1 MKVLVTGGAGFIGS
15 HLVRY
20 LLDRGDEVVVLD
32 DLRRGN
38 KLDAE
43 SRGHVRLVP
52 GDVRDEA
59 AVRETSEGCGIIY
72 HLAAVL
78 GVDAVADNPLETM
91 DVEVVGMRHLVDAC
105 TLHGIP
111 KIVYASTSGV
121 YGKKAMDAAVNELVI
136 PSPSSSYSI
145 AKRFNEIYLAAAF
158 QERGLQSVSARFF
171 NVYGPRQDERMV
183 IPRFVAQARKGEPI
197 TLYGSGKH
205 TRDFIYVDDSV
216 HALVL
221 LGDMVDGCE
230 LFNVAH
236 GEDISIQEI
245 AAVIKEFFDSPS
257 DIQNLTSPA
266 IRYDFE
272 VERRFGNSDKLET
285 AVGYRP
291 RTDFRDGFARTYQA
305 LRDQH
310 PTAAAG

>member
-20 LLDRGDEVVVLD
+20 LVDRGDEVVVLD

-38 KLDAE
+38 KLDTV
-43 SRGHVRLVP
+43 SRDRVRLVT
-52 GDVRDEA
+52 GDVRDEQI
-59 AVRETSEGCGIIY
+59 VQDTSEGCDIIY

-91 DVEVVGMRHLVDAC
+91 DVEVIGMRNLVEAC
-105 TLHGIP
+105 TLFAIP

-121 YGKKAMDAAVNELVI
+121 YGKRAMDAAVNELVI

-145 AKRFNEIYLAAAF
+145 AKRFNEIYLAAAY

-171 NVYGPRQDERMV
+171 NVYGPRQDSRMV
-183 IPRFVAQARKGEPI
+183 IPRFVEQARKGQPI
-197 TLYGSGKH
+197 TVYGSGNQ
-205 TRDFIYVDDSV
+205 TRDFTYVGDSV

-221 LGDMVDGCE
+221 LGDKVSGCE
-230 LFNVAH
+230 LFNVAR

-245 AAVIKEFFDSPS
+245 AEVVKEFFDSPS
-257 DIQNLTSPA
+257 EIENLTPPA
-266 IRYDFE
+266 VRYDFE
-272 VERRFGNSDKLET
+272 VERRFGNSDKLEA

-291 RTDFRDGFARTYQA
+291 RTNLREGFEKTYRE
-305 LRDQH
+305 LRDQ
-310 PTAAAG
+310 AAASTA